1 MNEKTDNDTV
11 TMGPQIAADGTRLGL
26 RQRGSALEEVHVV
39 PLVDGRPMSED
50 GEILSLSHRQGDVY
64 DVIDS
69 YKTTRSGP
77 AQVATKAYRTGYDRI
92 FGGKAAV
99 GQA

>member
-1 MNEKTDNDTV
+1 MSEKTDTI
-11 TMGPQIAADGTRLGL
+11 TLGPQIAADGTRLGL
-26 RQRGSALEEVHVV
+26 RQRENSLEEVHVV
-39 PLVDGRPMSED
+39 PLVNGRPLEADST
-50 GEILSLSHRQGDVY
+50 ILALSHRQGEVY

-69 YKTTRSGP
+69 YKPARSGP

-92 FGGKAAV
+92 FGGSAAV